1 MLPPMHIAPLPRR
14 LPGLLASALGAASAM
29 VAPAACTPEVDDGP
43 APDVVAPTPGFVV
56 SIPVPV
62 RTLNDVA
69 VVAAAAAG
77 VSAAWAVGTD
87 GAVLHYDGKRWV
99 AEPSGVDVDLES
111 VFGIVDPDGDPFVV
125 AVGAG
130 GTLIQRSGGGDWSV
144 VPTAVD
150 EALYGVWVKAIDDIW
165 AVGDNGRVLRY
176 DGVTVE
182 ALVDE
187 VLIPTGAN
195 DEDGKP
201 IAFPIPEPLK
211 GVMGREDEVFVVG
224 PRGSAYRFDGTIFTR
239 EATSTNRPLSDI
251 FTEASIWATATDGV
265 ILRRRGGN
273 WVTQSGE
280 REYITPVPAYLQ
292 GVWARNDDDVF
303 AVGLTPEVFHFTGG
317 AWTSTLIDDSVDMRA
332 IDGAELP
339 LPEGAP
345 AEAVVQTEVF
355 AVGAGG
361 RIVRGPAVLPRA
373 DETSLTTV
381 AVVEEQE

>member
-1 MLPPMHIAPLPRR
+1 MLPPMHIAPSALRR
-14 LPGLLASALGAASAM
+14 LPGLLAGVLGVTS
-29 VAPAACTPEVDDGP
+29 VACTPEVADV
-43 APDVVAPTPGFVV
+43 PDEEVVPPTPGFVV
-56 SIPVPV
+56 SVPV
-62 RTLNDVA
+62 AVRALNDV
-69 VVAAAAAG
+69 VVLSATSTG

-87 GAVLHYDGKRWV
+87 GVVLHYNGKAWA
-99 AEPSGVDVDLES
+99 AESSGVDVDLES
-111 VFGIVDPDGDPFVV
+111 VFGLVDPEGAPFVV
-125 AVGAG
+125 AVGAN
-130 GTLIQRSGGGDWSV
+130 GTLLQRAADGAWSTV
-144 VPTAVD
+144 ATNVDEHLFGVWAKAVD
-150 EALYGVWVKAIDDIW
+150 DVW

-176 DGVTVE
+176 DGVAVE

-195 DEDGKP
+195 DEDGEP

-211 GVMGREDEVFVVG
+211 GVMGRDDEVYVVG
-224 PRGSAYRFDGTIFTR
+224 PGGSAYRFDGSVFTR
-239 EATSTNRPLSDI
+239 ETTSTNRPLTDI

-273 WVTQSGE
+273 WVAQPGE
-280 REYITPVPAYLQ
+280 FNYVTPVPAYLQ

-303 AVGLTPEVFHFTGG
+303 AVGLTPEIFHFTGG
-317 AWTSTLIDDSVDMRA
+317 VWTSTVIDDSVDMRA
-332 IDGAELP
+332 VDGLDLP

-373 DETSLTTV
+373 DETPLATV
-381 AVVEEQE
+381 TVVEEEE